1 MAVSTFCAAF
11 DITFAYRVSYDDNTV
26 GFVASAAEIDDVN
39 VGMQNGMKTADAAT
53 YLSDAKIS
61 LSVAVGSQIEK
72 GTTLANKILSDD
84 KALSKVS
91 VLLVDGVAV
100 CGVDV
105 PEAVVEEAVEVALDT
120 YSADGCDS
128 VAFAKDVKVE
138 KSYYPTE
145 KIGNMGDVMLAL
157 GAVEVITVKTVNYT
171 EEIVFPVVSTES
183 TSYVK
188 GYKKVTQKGVPGEK
202 AITAVVTTVNG
213 VETAREILSETVT
226 REPVEQKELIGTA
239 SAKAQKVASRA
250 MFIWPAKKVPGQVI
264 SSYWGDGRNHRAIDI
279 ASPTGTPI
287 YAAMGGVVTTAT
299 YKSDY
304 GYYVVIDHG
313 KGYETV
319 YAHASKL
326 NVSVGQVVST
336 GETIALVGS
345 TGQSTGSHL
354 HFEVRINGT
363 RVDPLKY
370 IK

>member
-1 MAVSTFCAAF
+1 
-11 DITFAYRVSYDDNTV
+11 
-26 GFVASAAEIDDVN
+26 
-39 VGMQNGMKTADAAT
+39 MKTADAAT

-171 EEIVFPVVSTES
+171 EEIAFPVVSTES

-264 SSYWGDGRNHRAIDI
+264 SSYWGDGRNHRAVDI